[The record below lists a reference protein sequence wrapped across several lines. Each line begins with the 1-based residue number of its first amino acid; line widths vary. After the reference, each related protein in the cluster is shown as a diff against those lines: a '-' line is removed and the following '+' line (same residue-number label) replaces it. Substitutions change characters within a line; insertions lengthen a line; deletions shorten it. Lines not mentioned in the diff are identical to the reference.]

1 MSNLEKINVLTKN
14 KLDSLDLTQ
23 YPNQIFGT
31 TDEVAEGGGSG
42 DVVSNEAIAFAESER
57 QKSKNLLDWTKY
69 TIRYGDVTSDGNGQF
84 SCNSTKYYNELSF
97 YNINF
102 EIGKTYT
109 FSEYVK
115 SFSDSEN
122 SGVQIEVNIEY
133 VNGDSNTFYKSIYS
147 DDIGKRVG
155 VEFSIISAVLRINV
169 RFLRKQNNTSTLTGT
184 VNDLM
189 ICEGIDTDYQPYNGA
204 IVHEKDVAGLRGT
217 VLWTNPSPTQT
228 FASQTITLSSS
239 DYDYLEIYFYASKS
253 NVRTKTVVYEKGEY
267 GFLMD
272 YCASGSSVGPRTFV
286 RNANVTNNTS
296 VFFEN
301 GYEGYNSGE
310 YLQNDGVIPIKI
322 IGYKRS

>member
-31 TDEVAEGGGSG
+31 TDEVAEGGGSSITV
-42 DVVSNEAIAFAESER
+42 DS
-57 QKSKNLLDWTKY
+57 
-69 TIRYGDVTSDGNGQF
+69 
-84 SCNSTKYYNELSF
+84 ELSL
-97 YNINF
+97 
-102 EIGKTYT
+102 T
-109 FSEYVK
+109 
-115 SFSDSEN
+115 SEN
-122 SGVQIEVNIEY
+122 PVQNKVVTN
-133 VNGDSNTFYKSIYS
+133 SI
-147 DDIGKRVG
+147 
-155 VEFSIISAVLRINV
+155 N
-169 RFLRKQNNTSTLTGT
+169 
-184 VNDLM
+184 
-189 ICEGIDTDYQPYNGA
+189 
-204 IVHEKDVAGLRGT
+204 GLRGT
-217 VLWTNPSPTQT
+217 VLWTNPSPKQT

-253 NVRTKTVVYEKGEY
+253 NTRTKTVGYEKGEY